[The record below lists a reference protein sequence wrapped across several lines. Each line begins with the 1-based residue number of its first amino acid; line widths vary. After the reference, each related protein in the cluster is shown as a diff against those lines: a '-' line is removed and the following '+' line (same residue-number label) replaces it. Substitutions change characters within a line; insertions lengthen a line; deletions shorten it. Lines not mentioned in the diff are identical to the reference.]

1 MKNKK
6 IGTRKSGNALG
17 ERAQN
22 NAGREQQ
29 NTLNSNSSR
38 PLKTARDFARARR
51 KQRDSKRDGKQVATD
66 IYEASESDDERRINN
81 KRGAKFDRELEE
93 MTNEMDPT
101 AKGFGD
107 DDEDE
112 EISEDNAFDSEDE
125 KKYGQFFEEKRGR
138 SGGRAGKSKESDEEE
153 QDEADEG
160 EEDEDDDDDMMD
172 LSELLGPSKSSSSK
186 SSGSNS
192 QKRGPSAV
200 KPKLDVSALLPTA
213 DDDDDDGDHGF
224 AEDDDEDDDDSD
236 EGESED
242 GSDDGNDE
250 EMTKL
255 SSFVD
260 SLIANH
266 RRRGAKPTSSSIPER
281 TEGAD
286 LSEFNV
292 SAHRSASTGKKLDL
306 SSLVAA
312 VGDADDF
319 SDLRKQLAK
328 LDDLDDNKGAQKVSA
343 PLPTMLQRKM
353 DRKAAFEIAKKEVT
367 KWQPIVK
374 KNREADVL
382 EFQEMAQHQPVT
394 MPSNLVQSF
403 KPETDFELE
412 IQQALESSGL
422 NEKDQRKEESLK
434 LNKISKEEV
443 LGRQRELA
451 KMRSLLF
458 YEEQK
463 LKQMAKIKSKT
474 YRKIRRRDKE
484 RQLKGEELTLEE
496 LNELDPEEAKAK
508 LLKME
513 RSRAEERMSLRHK
526 NRGKWARQL
535 LAHKGQDPETQRA
548 IAEQLQLHD
557 KLKRKIQGLSD
568 SDDSSDA
575 ASSDGE
581 DDPRDAA
588 MRELEALE
596 VSMRE
601 DEGELDGKKKGVM
614 AMKFMQRNVE
624 KERQSAIEAVGKARK
639 GLEEGDW
646 RDEMAEDD
654 EVVAE
659 KGETKA
665 VNGSLRMR
673 FGPDGQPARPVK
685 VESKAHIAASER
697 AEAKLSESM
706 SMMDTAHGL
715 RVSAPISIDMG
726 LHVGKKAATMVPVIE
741 QKPFFEI
748 PELPV
753 ADVKLTAPVT
763 LRSGPSKPSEKG
775 TSVKKG
781 AAAAVRIAGEPTTTH
796 MEEAKP
802 LLAQSSA
809 APEVQREPEELGKRK
824 KQKTQS
830 EPKKVAEK
838 PVSKVDDEISD
849 DEEEE
854 NPWLV
859 ATSSKSAR
867 STNAGGSD
875 SQKKNASKEAK
886 SVARLSKATAAA
898 QQEDDDVHED
908 TGARD
913 PLVVVKGVFALNKA
927 ARSTDQAQMKNQTA
941 VVPSPSEASK
951 VSRDGIDSDSDD
963 EIEDDGWMMHVDDV
977 GKRLS
982 RREVMQLA
990 FANDEVAKDFQ
1001 EEKQRVIEEDAPR
1014 EVDMTLPGWGSW
1026 AGAGLKA
1033 KANKVV
1039 VTQPGLAG
1047 VSATERKDSHL
1058 QHVIINE
1065 KRIRKVAK
1073 YLLPDVPP
1081 TFETRQ
1087 QYEAVLKRPMGK
1099 EWTTLRTHESA
1110 IKPRVATRM
1119 GVVIHPLKYDP
1130 SLAASGERRKGMS
1143 GVGGGKR
1150 KAGGTGGSSSC
1161 WKVFRV
1167 DFH

>member
-1 MKNKK
+1 MKNQKNV
-6 IGTRKSGNALG
+6 TRKLGNAP
-17 ERAQN
+17 EKRTVNTAQKEHN
-22 NAGREQQ
+22 N
-29 NTLNSNSSR
+29 TSNSNASR

-66 IYEASESDDERRINN
+66 VYEASESDNERKINN
-81 KRGAKFDRELEE
+81 KRGSKFDRDLEE
-93 MTNEMDPT
+93 MANEMDPT
-101 AKGFGD
+101 AKAFGD
-107 DDEDE
+107 GDEDE

-125 KKYGQFFEEKRGR
+125 KKYGQFFEGK
-138 SGGRAGKSKESDEEE
+138 SGGSGARVGKES
-153 QDEADEG
+153 
-160 EEDEDDDDDMMD
+160 EDEDEANEEEDDEDMMD
-172 LSELLGPSKSSSSK
+172 LSELLGPSKPSAK
-186 SSGSNS
+186 PSGSS
-192 QKRGPSAV
+192 AQTRGATAS

-213 DDDDDDGDHGF
+213 DDDDDGDDGF
-224 AEDDDEDDDDSD
+224 DEDDEEDDGD
-236 EGESED
+236 DGDSED
-242 GSDDGNDE
+242 GSDEDDDE
-250 EMTKL
+250 EEDITKL
-255 SSFVD
+255 SSFVE
-260 SLIANH
+260 SLIAKH
-266 RRRGAKPTSSSIPER
+266 RRGGVNSNSTTVAER

-292 SAHRSASTGKKLDL
+292 STHRSASTGKKLDL

-328 LDDLDDNKGAQKVSA
+328 LEDLEDNKGAQKVSA

-353 DRKAAFEIAKKEVT
+353 DRNAAFEIAKKEVT

-382 EFQEMAQHQPVT
+382 EFQETAQHQPVT
-394 MPSNLVQSF
+394 MTSNLVQSF
-403 KPETDFELE
+403 KPETDFERE
-412 IQQALESSGL
+412 IHQALESSGL

-434 LNKISKEEV
+434 LNKVSKEEV
-443 LGRQRELA
+443 LARQRELA

-496 LNELDPEEAKAK
+496 LNELDPEEAKSK

-526 NRGKWARQL
+526 NRGKWAKQL

-548 IAEQLQLHD
+548 IAEQLQLHE

-568 SDDSSDA
+568 SDDSDA
-575 ASSDGE
+575 AFSDNDE
-581 DDPRDAA
+581 DDPRAAA
-588 MRELEALE
+588 MRGLETLEA
-596 VSMRE
+596 SMRE
-601 DEGELDGKKKGVM
+601 DEAEVGGKKKGVM
-614 AMKFMQRNVE
+614 AMKFMQRNVN
-624 KERQSAIEAVGKARK
+624 KERQSAIEAVGNVRK
-639 GLEEGDW
+639 SLEEGDW
-646 RDEMAEDD
+646 RDEMVEDE
-654 EVVAE
+654 EVGGE
-659 KGETKA
+659 KEAKKSA
-665 VNGSLRMR
+665 SGSLRMR
-673 FGPDGQPARPVK
+673 FGPDEQTAGPLK
-685 VESKAHIAASER
+685 LESKAQIAASER

-706 SMMDTAHGL
+706 SMMDMAHGL

-726 LHVGKKAATMVPVIE
+726 LDIGKKAATMPVIE
-741 QKPFFEI
+741 QKPFFEV
-748 PELPV
+748 PALPV
-753 ADVKLTAPVT
+753 ADLKPVAPVT
-763 LRSGPSKPSEKG
+763 LRTGSIATNEKATSKKNG
-775 TSVKKG
+775 VTI
-781 AAAAVRIAGEPTTTH
+781 AVRFAGESTTTNA
-796 MEEAKP
+796 ENATASP
-802 LLAQSSA
+802 IVLFP
-809 APEVQREPEELGKRK
+809 APEAQKQTKEAGKKKEPNAESGSK
-824 KQKTQS
+824 KT
-830 EPKKVAEK
+830 VEK
-838 PVSKVDDEISD
+838 PVSQIDDEIAD
-849 DEEEE
+849 EEEEE

-859 ATSSKSAR
+859 STSSKSAR
-867 STNAGGSD
+867 SFNSGGTD
-875 SQKKNASKEAK
+875 SKKKNASREAK
-886 SVARLSKATAAA
+886 SVAKLSKATAAA
-898 QQEDDDVHED
+898 QDDQDDDED
-908 TGARD
+908 TSARD
-913 PLVVVKGVFALNKA
+913 VLVSVNGLGALNKT
-927 ARSTDQAQMKNQTA
+927 ARKPDPPPQKTQPVKTST
-941 VVPSPSEASK
+941 PSEALK
-951 VSRDGIDSDSDD
+951 IRRDEIDSDADD
-963 EIEDDGWMMHVDDV
+963 GIEDGGCMMHVDDV

-1014 EVDMTLPGWGSW
+1014 EVDLTMPGWGSW

-1033 KANKVV
+1033 KVNKVV
-1039 VTQPGLAG
+1039 VTEPGLAG
-1047 VSATERKDSHL
+1047 VAASERKDSHL

-1130 SLAASGERRKGMS
+1130 SMAASGERKRGMS
-1143 GVGGGKR
+1143 GGAGGKR
-1150 KAGGTGGSSSC
+1150 KAGGGGKGGSSLSG
-1161 WKVFRV
+1161 KEQTNSKRRKANQ
-1167 DFH
+1167 